1 MDNLREIIKNYIR
14 ENYGKKEEVDEIST
28 SAGAGAYNT
37 KYAFRLPKGYK
48 KTD

>member
-1 MDNLREIIKNYIR
+1 MSNLREIIKKYVR
-14 ENYGKKEEVDEIST
+14 ENYSKAKEVEEIST

-48 KTD
+48 KAD